1 MAMSKENE
9 QHTHTAAQ
17 HFPEYRRGDGK
28 VIFNREVGG
37 EVTVNEGHL
46 PSGPARIVQHYIGH
60 DGIPTSVLERDGKT
74 DVHHGLEQPDRW
86 PSGDPARVKWDLAQ
100 EAERL
105 ASSTDWKATGDR
117 FKAMTDTW
125 KSTRADRSTESV
137 LGDRFFAAR
146 KQFLDARQHHFDEQ
160 NRQREQAK
168 YAKERLISEAR
179 DLMGREDKAS
189 ADRMRALMDEWKRAG
204 RADRADEDRLWAE
217 FQAAR
222 EQFVAHRKRSEDDAR
237 RIKERVVSEASRL
250 ATSTAWKATGDR
262 FRALLDE
269 WKKAGR
275 AARDDEDRLWSS
287 FERSRKQFQ
296 DARQRHFDERDREA
310 KAALSRKHG
319 IVSRAQSVAGSADL
333 RAAGDQMQSL
343 MDEWKKAGRA
353 PKADEDRLW
362 SQFQAAQASLRSRRE
377 QDRAKRE
384 RDQAKAKA
392 RKQAIVSQAQSLAH
406 GPDFKA
412 SRERMRSLTD
422 EWKAAGRAYRE
433 DEDALWKQFQA
444 ARDALHHNSQAA
456 FEQGKRERAQRLRES
471 IDRMRGSLANLDN
484 AIYNTERQYSDA
496 LSRPSPRWDHPHRW
510 EIAEKQNARVSNL
523 SNKLSSMKSRRSELI
538 SKISDMESK
547 WRGMV

>member
-1 MAMSKENE
+1 MSKENE

-74 DVHHGLEQPDRW
+74 DVHRGLDQPDRW

-362 SQFQAAQASLRSRRE
+362 SQFQAAQASLRARRE
-377 QDRAKRE
+377 QDGAKRE

>member
-1 MAMSKENE
+1 MNMGHD
-9 QHTHTAAQ
+9 QHTHTASQ
-17 HFPEYRRGDGK
+17 HFQDYRRGDGK
-28 VIFNREVGG
+28 VIYNRKVGG
-37 EVTVNEGHL
+37 EETVNEGSI
-46 PSGPARIVQHYIGH
+46 PSGQASIVQHYIGH

-74 DVHHGLEQPDRW
+74 DVHRGFDQPARW
-86 PSGDPARVKWDLAQ
+86 PAGDPARVKWDLVQ

-105 ASSTDWKATGDR
+105 ASSTDWKSAGDR
-117 FKAMTDTW
+117 FKSMTGTW

-146 KQFLDARQHHFDEQ
+146 KQFMDARQNHFEEQ

-168 YAKERLISEAR
+168 SAKERLISEAR
-179 DLMGREDKAS
+179 GLVGREDKAA
-189 ADRMRALMDEWKRAG
+189 ADRMRSLMDEWKSAG
-204 RADRADEDRLWAE
+204 RADRADEDRLWGQ
-217 FQAAR
+217 FQTVR
-222 EQFVAHRKRSEDDAR
+222 EQFFAHRIRREEDAR
-237 RIKERVVSEASRL
+237 RTKERIASEALRL
-250 ATSTAWKATGDR
+250 ASSTDWKVTGDR

-275 AARDDEDRLWSS
+275 ASRDDEDRMWSS

-310 KAALSRKHG
+310 KTALSRKQG
-319 IVSRAQSVAGSADL
+319 IVSRAQSAAKSSDT
-333 RAAGDQMQSL
+333 RAAGDQMRSL
-343 MDEWKKAGRA
+343 MDEWKRAGRA

-362 SQFQAAQASLRSRRE
+362 SQFQAAQASLRGRRD

-384 RDQAKAKA
+384 RDQASSKAL
-392 RKQAIVSQAQSLAH
+392 KQAIVSQAQALSH

-412 SRERMRSLTD
+412 SRERMRALTD
-422 EWKAAGRAYRE
+422 QWKAAGRASRV

-444 ARDALHHNSQAA
+444 ARDALHQNSQAA

-471 IDRMRGSLANLDN
+471 IDRMRSSLANIDN
-484 AIYNTERQYSDA
+484 AIYNTERQYSEA
-496 LSRPSPRWDHPHRW
+496 LSRPSPRWDHPRRW
-510 EIAEKQNARVSNL
+510 EIAERQNARISNL
-523 SNKLSSMKSRRSELI
+523 SNKLGGMKTRRAELI